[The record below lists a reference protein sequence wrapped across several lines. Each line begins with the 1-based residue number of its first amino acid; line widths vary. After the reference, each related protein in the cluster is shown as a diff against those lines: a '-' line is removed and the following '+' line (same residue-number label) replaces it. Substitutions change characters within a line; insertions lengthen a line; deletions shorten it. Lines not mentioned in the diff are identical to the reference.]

1 RDDPPPVRQRPV
13 RPVRARRPRAALP
26 ALHEPGLRGRG
37 PGDRHR
43 HPLRADPRH
52 HLTPPPFRTTDPER
66 ATLMSPLLFSA
77 DHAALDQGAARAVAL
92 VPVALSI
99 SDLFAEY
106 AAASRAG
113 RAAIRLAA
121 DASLL
126 AELDGFDYPAA
137 A

>member
-1 RDDPPPVRQRPV
+1 
-13 RPVRARRPRAALP
+13 
-26 ALHEPGLRGRG
+26 
-37 PGDRHR
+37 
-43 HPLRADPRH
+43 
-52 HLTPPPFRTTDPER
+52 
-66 ATLMSPLLFSA
+66 MSPLLFSA